1 MKTCLFFL
9 NWRKVIAI
17 FIIIFLCGL
26 LIAETGKYRF
36 RDTGMD
42 NRSVPNLIDYQGKIT
57 DSSNNPITTSVSI
70 TFTIYDASTGG
81 TAEWTETHASVTP
94 VDGLVHVLLGSET
107 AFEDDLFDGSDLWL
121 GINVNSD
128 GEMIPR
134 LRIVSV
140 PYAIYANDADK
151 LDGYDSS
158 YFMTAAT
165 EFGIDDLTDGK
176 TGGFSVFL
184 GSGAGELDDGS
195 GNTSCGVGYNA
206 LGTNISGS
214 MNTAFGASA
223 LYHDASGTYNVGIGS
238 GANFYNYDGI
248 NNTIIG
254 TMAGF
259 GTQLHSKSGNVFL
272 GYSAGYFETGDNKL
286 YIDNSNSTSPLIY
299 GEFDNNKIIING
311 EFQAT
316 GNVGIGNSNPACDL
330 HIGDGTGTDSK
341 MIQIDANG
349 IKGRLLSYAPDDIF
363 CIQAGTEWVAGSSA
377 EMRFTGT
384 FGDPVHMTIK
394 PDSKVGIGT
403 TNPAHKFDV
412 RSSAA
417 TQVVADDDVF
427 ISNMFGYH
435 DNGLL
440 VHTGYNDGIDIA
452 RFSSIGPGYVE
463 VPRMVIKDSGFI
475 GIGTTNPAQKLS
487 VNGVIESTTGGVKFP
502 DGTIQ
507 ATAAGGGIEPVAY
520 GYITTDATVSSAY
533 PAGVTCTWN
542 VALSRY
548 EITIPGENYF
558 IGDYATAVTPV
569 SGSSRSATTDSISGK
584 LVVFIHDNT
593 DTKIQSLFH
602 FVVFKM

>member
-1 MKTCLFFL
+1 MKTCFNFL
-9 NWRKVIAI
+9 NCRKMISI
-17 FIIIFLCGL
+17 FIIIFLCGML
-26 LIAETGKYRF
+26 VAETKRNQARMETINF
-36 RDTGMD
+36 DFQENSRD
-42 NRSVPNLIDYQGKIT
+42 NRSVPNMIDYQGKIT
-57 DSSNNPITTSVSI
+57 DSSNNPITDPVSI
-70 TFTIYDASTGG
+70 VFTIYDASTGG

-128 GEMIPR
+128 GEMSPR

-140 PYAIYANDADK
+140 PYAIYANDAYK
-151 LDGYDSS
+151 LDGHDSS

-184 GSGAGELDDGS
+184 GSGAGELDDGTN
-195 GNTSCGVGYNA
+195 NTSCAVGYNA

-223 LYHDASGTYNVGIGS
+223 LYHDASGTYNVGVGS
-238 GANFYNYDGI
+238 GANFYNYEGF

-259 GTQLHSKSGNVFL
+259 GPSLHTKSGNVFL
-272 GYSAGYFETGDNKL
+272 GYMAGYYETGDNKL
-286 YIDNSNSTSPLIY
+286 YIENSDSATPLIY
-299 GEFDNNKIIING
+299 GDFALDKIIING

-316 GNVGIGNSNPACDL
+316 GNVGIGNTDPACDL

-363 CIQAGTEWVAGSSA
+363 AIQAGTEWVAGSSA

-384 FGDPVHMTIK
+384 FGNPVHMTIK
-394 PDSKVGIGT
+394 PDG
-403 TNPAHKFDV
+403 N
-412 RSSAA
+412 
-417 TQVVADDDVF
+417 
-427 ISNMFGYH
+427 
-435 DNGLL
+435 
-440 VHTGYNDGIDIA
+440 
-452 RFSSIGPGYVE
+452 
-463 VPRMVIKDSGFI
+463 I

-487 VNGVIESTTGGVKFP
+487 VNGVIESTSGGVKFP

-520 GYITTDATVSSAY
+520 GYIKTDATVWSAY
-533 PAGVTCTWN
+533 PAGVTCIWN
-542 VALSRY
+542 AALSRY
-548 EITIPGENYF
+548 EITIPGESYF

-569 SGSSRSATTDSISGK
+569 GSSSSSATSDSMSNK
-584 LVVFIHDNT
+584 LLVYIFDST
-593 DTKIQSLFH
+593 DTPIQKLFH
-602 FVVFKM
+602 FIVFKM